1 MKARMKATG
10 MRRAQIGH
18 ASKSKRLRETST
30 TSPKRRGSSGKVSET
45 EAMYRVSRRKVVD
58 NALLPGIEPI
68 ETAFSKNDVTYSLET
83 GFRRYGLEGE
93 DVFLAVAA
101 RCVQESNI
109 RYNDFAFF
117 QYERGLHVLDL
128 VTHDRQ
134 LDSFLARVCGD
145 SEAAHELPV
154 YYQYFVGRRFRE
166 GSGKFFTPRP
176 VARSMAN
183 LLPIDGGM
191 VICDPTCGGGTFLS
205 EAAKLLDGTPC
216 ELVGNDVDR
225 TLVGLTEV
233 VLALTCTA
241 SQKRRLFCENVYD
254 SGQFHASCSG
264 RVDCILANP
273 PFSLHLE
280 KVGLQS
286 PLFSMGYRNSDAVF
300 LDVCLNLLKEGGNL
314 VCLLPHSIVV
324 NADYAELRSRVER
337 DWDLCGIITLPEG
350 VFYLT
355 ASTTTRADI
364 IHLRKKVARQ
374 VASPK
379 VYFANAPTVGVAL
392 NSRDTET
399 SANALEEAAI
409 AVRARGCVAKV
420 KDYIK

>member
-1 MKARMKATG
+1 MKTKKKAIG
-10 MRRAQIGH
+10 KQRAPVVLDGRLKQLHQTKSINPKGH
-18 ASKSKRLRETST
+18 GL
-30 TSPKRRGSSGKVSET
+30 SGRVSEP
-45 EAMYRVSRRKVVD
+45 EAGYHTSRTKVAE
-58 NALLPGIEPI
+58 NTFLPGVEPV
-68 ETAFSKNDVTYSLET
+68 ETNNLKNDVTYSLET

-93 DVFLAVAA
+93 DVFLAIAS

-109 RYNDFAFF
+109 KYNGFDFF

-134 LDSFLARVCGD
+134 LNSLLMRVCSD
-145 SEAAHELPV
+145 REAALELPV

-166 GSGKFFTPRP
+166 GSGKFFTPRS
-176 VARSMAN
+176 VARSMAK
-183 LLPIDGGM
+183 LLPINGSM
-191 VICDPTCGGGTFLS
+191 LICDPTCGGGTFLS
-205 EAAKLLDGTPC
+205 EAAKLLHGTPC

-233 VLALTCTA
+233 VLALTSSG

-254 SGQFHASCSG
+254 NGQFHDAFSG

-273 PFSLHLE
+273 PFSLQLD
-280 KVGLQS
+280 KVGFHS

-300 LDVCLNLLKEGGNL
+300 LDVCLDLLKAGGHL

-324 NADYAELRSRVER
+324 NSDYAELRLRVER

-364 IHLRKKVARQ
+364 IHLKKKVSRQ
-374 VASPK
+374 TANTK
-379 VYFANAPTVGVAL
+379 GYFANAPTVGVAL
-392 NSRDTET
+392 NSRDTEP
-399 SANALEEAAI
+399 SANALEEVAAS
-409 AVRARGCVAKV
+409 VHARGCIAKV
-420 KDYIK
+420 KD

>member
-1 MKARMKATG
+1 MKTRTKVTG
-10 MRRAQIGH
+10 TQRSQVGLAG
-18 ASKSKRLRETST
+18 KSKRLRETDT
-30 TSPKRRGSSGKVSET
+30 PSPKGRSLSGRVSET
-45 EAMYRVSRRKVVD
+45 EAIYRTSRPKVVE
-58 NALLPGIEPI
+58 NALLPGIEPF
-68 ETAFSKNDVTYSLET
+68 ETTFSKNDITYSLET

-109 RYNDFAFF
+109 RCNGFDFF

-134 LDSFLARVCGD
+134 LNSLLVHVCGD
-145 SEAAHELPV
+145 REAALELPV

-176 VARSMAN
+176 VARSMSK
-183 LLPIDGGM
+183 LLPIDGGT

-205 EAAKLLDGTPC
+205 EAAKLLHGTPC

-233 VLALTCTA
+233 VLALTSTG

-254 SGQFHASCSG
+254 SGQFHASYSG

-273 PFSLHLE
+273 PFSLPLE

-300 LDVCLNLLKEGGNL
+300 LDVCMDLLKAGGHL
-314 VCLLPHSIVV
+314 VCLMPHSVVV
-324 NADYAELRSRVER
+324 NADYAELRARVER

-374 VASPK
+374 AANAK
-379 VYFANAPTVGVAL
+379 VYFANAPTVGVVL
-392 NSRDTET
+392 NSRDTEP
-399 SANALEEAAI
+399 SANALEEV
-409 AVRARGCVAKV
+409 AVAVHTRGCVAKV
-420 KDYIK
+420 KD